1 MSTATEA
8 HTQAHAAGQIG
19 YGGFLL
25 GGLQLALP
33 MSALREVLPCGPL
46 TDLPCPAACVVG
58 GFDLRGVLVPVVD
71 LRLVLGRTATAI
83 ASPSVIVMVH
93 EGRILGLLSDGV
105 TGVFSALLDSVSR
118 NSVSGETLP
127 LASGSLRRADDG
139 TLVSVLSPAALAAL
153 PQVPMVQDPEPRRQR
168 LNDDAHVDGDA
179 AAAADDAAVPLVLLR
194 CGRIALAIDAIG
206 VHTTLSDP
214 RIEPSVLAQGHCR
227 GVIDYAG
234 SKIAAIDLL
243 ALCGLGRLAD
253 GAAQQAFVMRV
264 GSGRVAFLVERVVD
278 VVRTPLRDVIA
289 LPACALPE
297 PALFAGVL
305 PAAAAPRDD
314 DPAATSAY
322 FVLNSGALGAHA
334 EVQALASTNTPGSSA
349 ALDMAGTSA
358 GLHGN
363 GLRNMLTY
371 ALAGETATPLDQVSE
386 ILPYRS
392 EIAVFAP
399 GSRVLG
405 LLVNRGRSIPVLCL
419 SQLVMGESAPATDA
433 SSVLVVESQGELM
446 GFVVPGLKAI
456 EAAHWEP
463 ELPSLTPGA
472 GDTGR
477 SRKLAQL
484 GSGPAERMVPVLDL
498 RRIAAGLQA
507 RPGAGA

>member
-1 MSTATEA
+1 MSTATTTATEA
-8 HTQAHAAGQIG
+8 HAPAEEQTG

-33 MSALREVLPCGPL
+33 MSALREVLPCGLL

-93 EGRILGLLSDGV
+93 EGRILGLLADGV
-105 TGVFSALLDSVSR
+105 SGVFSAALESVSR
-118 NSVSGETLP
+118 NSVGGETLP

-139 TLVSVLSPAALAAL
+139 TLISVLSPAALAAL
-153 PQVPMVQDPEPRRQR
+153 PQVPMVQDPEPRRQ
-168 LNDDAHVDGDA
+168 LQHDGLDTAAVTNDP
-179 AAAADDAAVPLVLLR
+179 AVPLVLLR

-206 VHTTLSDP
+206 VNTTLSDP
-214 RIEPSVLAQGHCR
+214 RVEPSVLSQGHCR

-243 ALCGLGRLAD
+243 ALCGLGRLGD
-253 GAAQQAFVMRV
+253 DAAQQAFVMRV

-278 VVRTPLRDVIA
+278 VVRTQPRDVIA
-289 LPACALPE
+289 LPACALPQ
-297 PALFAGVL
+297 PGLFAGVL
-305 PAAAAPRDD
+305 PDTAARQIDDAAAA
-314 DPAATSAY
+314 TAY
-322 FVLNSGALGAHA
+322 FVLDGGALAAHA
-334 EVQALASTNTPGSSA
+334 DVQALAATNTPGSSP
-349 ALDMAGTSA
+349 ALDIAGASA
-358 GLHGN
+358 GLQGN
-363 GLRNMLTY
+363 DTRNMLTF

-386 ILPYRS
+386 ILPYHS

-399 GSRVLG
+399 GGRVLG
-405 LLVNRGRSIPVLCL
+405 LMVNRGRSIPVLCL
-419 SQLVMGESAPATDA
+419 SQWVSGQAAPVTPS

-446 GFVVPGLKAI
+446 GFVVPGLKGI

-463 ELPSLTPGA
+463 ELPTLTPGA
-472 GDTGR
+472 ADTGR

-484 GSGPAERMVPVLDL
+484 GSGTSERMVPVLDL
-498 RRIAAGLQA
+498 RRIAASLQA
-507 RPGAGA
+507 RPAAH